1 MDTGSVPFHAVQ
13 HVGRR
18 CSADAGRRDAH
29 RDGTDVARYHRGA
42 RIRDPAR
49 RQHWHRLRPV
59 PARAGRGRADPRG
72 VAAGPARCLHPAR
85 AADLRVRCDAR
96 GHHHRAGERV
106 ANPDR
111 HRGGGARGRAA
122 PDRGQPRARALA
134 GASGQDHSAPGDRGA
149 DRRGG
154 PDRGGD
160 CAGRGDHGRDRA
172 QPPWP
177 RLRDDRGAAE
187 AAGRHPVCADP
198 VDRMCRCAVQPAGR
212 AGRAALAAARVMRLP
227 RHAIVTHVGAAAFA
241 LAVLLAWQYSVDQ
254 RILSPIFVASPSSIG
269 SALTSLALS
278 GDLWGALEPTLW
290 RMLGGWGAASVLG
303 IALGA
308 VVGLSS
314 RLALYLNSTLE
325 FFRQLPAAVVI
336 PPAILLLGLSEQMMI
351 SVIAFG
357 AAWPILLATV
367 HGFGSID
374 HRLREVAL
382 MMEMTAPAFFW
393 KVALRAATPDILAGG
408 RMSLAI
414 ALILTI
420 EVEM

>member
-1 MDTGSVPFHAVQ
+1 
-13 HVGRR
+13 
-18 CSADAGRRDAH
+18 
-29 RDGTDVARYHRGA
+29 
-42 RIRDPAR
+42 
-49 RQHWHRLRPV
+49 
-59 PARAGRGRADPRG
+59 
-72 VAAGPARCLHPAR
+72 
-85 AADLRVRCDAR
+85 
-96 GHHHRAGERV
+96 
-106 ANPDR
+106 
-111 HRGGGARGRAA
+111 
-122 PDRGQPRARALA
+122 
-134 GASGQDHSAPGDRGA
+134 
-149 DRRGG
+149 
-154 PDRGGD
+154 
-160 CAGRGDHGRDRA
+160 
-172 QPPWP
+172 
-177 RLRDDRGAAE
+177 
-187 AAGRHPVCADP
+187 
-198 VDRMCRCAVQPAGR
+198 
-212 AGRAALAAARVMRLP
+212 MRLP

-393 KVALRAATPDILAGG
+393 KVALPAATPDILAGV
-408 RMSLAI
+408 RISLAI

-420 EVEM
+420 VVEMQAGLPGMGRLILVAQRGYRAPDLYAGIVVLGALGLLLNMLAAGGERYLLRWRTVTR